1 MGVSKSK
8 SKDFELVLIGIWNRG
23 KDADCRNAQS
33 LEMSPDVL
41 RSDDVCRIAAMP
53 TFFLM

>member
-1 MGVSKSK
+1 
-8 SKDFELVLIGIWNRG
+8 LVLIGIWNRG